1 MTTGGIGVTIGSN
14 SQKTTDTGK
23 SISNVGSTIGSL
35 GGNVTLDAGNQ
46 LNIHGSEVIANKD
59 ISLKGSDVA
68 ITAAE
73 NHLSQQ
79 HTTES
84 KQSGITVA
92 LSGTVGSAVN
102 SAVTTAQDA
111 KKEPDGRL
119 AALQGTKAALLGI
132 QAVQAGQLVEAQGGD
147 AASMVGIS
155 ISLGAQKSASQQ
167 HQEQTN
173 VTGSTLTAG
182 NNLSVTATGAGN
194 PANSGDIVVQGSQLK
209 AGGDTTLNA
218 ARDVLLLGA
227 ANTQKTDGS
236 NSSSGGS
243 VGVSLGFG
251 SAGGGLSIFANA
263 NKSQGKEHGDGTF
276 WSETQI
282 DSGGTLSLHSGRDTS
297 LIGAQASGETVK
309 VDVGRDLLL
318 QSQQDSDNYDSK
330 QTSVSGGV
338 SVAVIGGGGSAN
350 LSMSRDKLHSNFD
363 SVQEQTGIFAG
374 KGGFDITVGE
384 HTQLDGAVI
393 ASTATADKNTLDTGT
408 LGFSDIANKAD
419 FKAEHQ
425 GGSLSTGGPV
435 GSDLL
440 SNLGSVVLS
449 GLGNDGHAEGTT
461 QAAVSEG
468 SITIRDTDKQQQ
480 NVDDL
485 SRDTDN
491 ANGIIGPIF
500 DKEKEQNRLK
510 EAQLIGEIG
519 GQAMD
524 IARTQG
530 DILGLDAA
538 LKANPTLKGDA
549 EALRET
555 KEYKAEMQKY
565 GTGSALQQ
573 GLQAATAAI
582 QGLAGGNMAQA
593 LAGASAPYLAEVI
606 HNMTT
611 DPVTGKVNTEA
622 NLMAHAV
629 LGAVVAQVNGNSALA
644 GASGAAMGEYIAQ
657 QMYPGIKREDLTE
670 EQRQTISALGTLA
683 AGLAGG
689 LTGDSTADA
698 VAGAQA
704 GKNAVENNYLSVSE
718 KTEFEI
724 AKQKL
729 NSNDPAEREKAQQTI
744 NALREKDIASDQK
757 VIEACGNGAA
767 ASAACGAARLEVIA
781 AKGEYETGPYNSKV
795 SQQYADAYGQIVNL
809 LNVTSVDA
817 QNQ

>member
-1 MTTGGIGVTIGSN
+1 MVSDGQDNGAEKPSNIKVADDKFLKNNEIDAHQIKKDFLGSKAEIKLYDIYVDKDSGQLWIFRKGGNYLSNQQRSDRDKEFDACKGSVSCQLQVGTKWDVISLGQDTAYSAGMLTGVPQGLYDSVESL
-14 SQKTTDTGK
+14 SK
-23 SISNVGSTIGSL
+23 SISDPAAAYDAIKQLIASDDIFSTMS
-35 GGNVTLDAGNQ
+35 DA
-46 LNIHGSEVIANKD
+46 V
-59 ISLKGSDVA
+59 
-68 ITAAE
+68 
-73 NHLSQQ
+73 
-79 HTTES
+79 
-84 KQSGITVA
+84 KQSYIDRINLMESEYQKAGA
-92 LSGTVGSAVN
+92 SGAYN
-102 SAVTTAQDA
+102 
-111 KKEPDGRL
+111 
-119 AALQGTKAALLGI
+119 
-132 QAVQAGQLVEAQGGD
+132 AGVEAGK
-147 AASMVGIS
+147 
-155 ISLGAQKSASQQ
+155 L
-167 HQEQTN
+167 
-173 VTGSTLTAG
+173 
-182 NNLSVTATGAGN
+182 
-194 PANSGDIVVQGSQLK
+194 
-209 AGGDTTLNA
+209 
-218 ARDVLLLGA
+218 
-227 ANTQKTDGS
+227 
-236 NSSSGGS
+236 
-243 VGVSLGFG
+243 VS
-251 SAGGGLSIFANA
+251 
-263 NKSQGKEHGDGTF
+263 D
-276 WSETQI
+276 
-282 DSGGTLSLHSGRDTS
+282 
-297 LIGAQASGETVK
+297 LIGAIA
-309 VDVGRDLLL
+309 
-318 QSQQDSDNYDSK
+318 
-330 QTSVSGGV
+330 GGV
-338 SVAVIGGGGSAN
+338 GVAKV
-350 LSMSRDKLHSNFD
+350 
-363 SVQEQTGIFAG
+363 G
-374 KGGFDITVGE
+374 K
-384 HTQLDGAVI
+384 
-393 ASTATADKNTLDTGT
+393 SKNSLDTGT
-408 LGFSDIANKAD
+408 LGFSDIENKAD

-440 SNLGSVVLS
+440 SNLGGVVLS
-449 GLGNDGHAEGTT
+449 WLGNDGHAAGTT
-461 QAAVSEG
+461 QAAVSDG
-468 SITIRDTDKQQQ
+468 TIIIRDSDKQQQ

-491 ANGIIGPIF
+491 ANGSIGPIF

-510 EAQLIGEIG
+510 EAQLIG